1 MDNVDKER
9 KLQDRV
15 VSWLEKDLGYT
26 YMGNLEDQDNKAI
39 KSNLLEDY
47 LRRRGYTA
55 TQIKQAIMHL
65 EKAANN
71 QANSL
76 YQINKDVYSLL
87 RYGLQG
93 VKDEERKRPTL
104 HYIDWAHPLNNDFAV
119 AEEVSVLR
127 YDGRTHKRPDVVL
140 YINGIALGVFELKR
154 SCVSVGEGIRQQLQ
168 NQKQE
173 SIRNFFST
181 AQFLFAGN
189 EGEGLRY
196 GTILTPEK
204 YWLKWKEDKKAKD
217 PLSKKIKVLQG
228 KQENRLRDGVI
239 SLCQKERFLSL
250 IYDFVIFD
258 AGVKKVCRHNQYFAN
273 IAARKR
279 IQDKEGGIIWNT

>member
-76 YQINKDVYSLL
+76 YQINKEVYSLL

-140 YINGIALGVFELKR
+140 YVNGIALGGFELKR

-173 SIRNFFST
+173 NIRNFFST

-189 EGEGLRY
+189 EGE
-196 GTILTPEK
+196 
-204 YWLKWKEDKKAKD
+204 
-217 PLSKKIKVLQG
+217 V
-228 KQENRLRDGVI
+228 
-239 SLCQKERFLSL
+239 
-250 IYDFVIFD
+250 
-258 AGVKKVCRHNQYFAN
+258 FAMVPF
-273 IAARKR
+273 
-279 IQDKEGGIIWNT
+279 